1 MQQGISDLLLAGE
14 ERGRQGSFLQ
24 EGRQGLISCLTFLGD
39 FPGNF
44 RPGEAAER
52 RWGEGDQRVNLA
64 AQLLLLLSCVTLS

>member
-39 FPGNF
+39 FLETSGPVKPQ
-44 RPGEAAER
+44 RDDGEKEIS
-52 RWGEGDQRVNLA
+52 G
-64 AQLLLLLSCVTLS
+64 